1 MDRKLL
7 SEILKIMK
15 NNLKGNKNIGN
26 LKLASL
32 LALGHQLEAI

>member
-7 SEILKIMK
+7 SKILMVMR
-15 NNLKGNKNIGN
+15 NYLNDNKSIGN
-26 LKLASL
+26 LKLAAL